1 MTTNTIK
8 GLAKLIRK
16 GDRVALPGNN
26 IVDPYDIEVY
36 TVEDAWSNFGESEW
50 VYLNVGLDAPIRLHS
65 ELSVTKVLGQQN
77 SAGTTMVRIE
87 DHDLKTLRTMLSGKG
102 GTQPYLLRV
111 DQRGD
116 SVAFKV
122 NEGTWTH
129 GMGTAQAPY

>member
-8 GLAKLIRK
+8 RLAKLIRK

-36 TVEDAWSNFGESEW
+36 TVEDAWQSDGENW
-50 VYLNVGLDAPIRLHS
+50 TYLNVGLDAPIRLHS

-87 DHDLKTLRTMLSGKG
+87 GHDLKSLRVMLSGG
-102 GTQPYLLRV
+102 AYLLRV